1 MDNFKSFNE
10 FRKEQ
15 HAGKIPEDGQRRSIE
30 ESTPLDLSDD
40 GFSTETTEE
49 VPKTVSHRKSK
60 KHRSQPWKVYGIAC
74 TAMVLLL
81 LLVLLFLPIP
91 LGNIHLTGTKTLT
104 EKDILFEGQ
113 VREPVNVLQISTSD
127 LEERLRHDIRVAD
140 VQVNRRFPF
149 TLEVQIEDRIPL
161 AAVQGELSYA
171 FLDKNGMVIDSVRS
185 IRKTDVPMITG
196 KRLGNLLLGD
206 QVSAGDIEKALTFL
220 NHLSEEG
227 RKAFS
232 EINIGNED
240 HIRAYT
246 RDGMTV
252 RLGSGTNMAEQAEL
266 AENMVGD
273 VKARGLSVEYV
284 DANLSSPFIK
294 LKK

>member
-10 FRKEQ
+10 FRREQ
-15 HAGKIPEDGQRRSIE
+15 HAGKIPEDKQSIE
-30 ESTPLDLSDD
+30 ESKPLDPPERE
-40 GFSTETTEE
+40 FPTETTGETPKV
-49 VPKTVSHRKSK
+49 VPHRKRK
-60 KHRSQPWKVYGIAC
+60 KHSSQPWKVYGLTG
-74 TAMVLLL
+74 TALVL
-81 LLVLLFLPIP
+81 LLVLALLLLPIP

-140 VQVNRRFPF
+140 VQVHRRFPF

-171 FLDKNGMVIDSVRS
+171 FLDKNGMVIDSVQS

-206 QVSAGDIEKALTFL
+206 QVSAEDIGKALTFL
-220 NHLSEEG
+220 NHLSPEG

-246 RDGMTV
+246 RDGVTV
-252 RLGSGTNMAEQAEL
+252 RLGSGSDMAEQAAL

>member
-10 FRKEQ
+10 FRREQ
-15 HAGKIPEDGQRRSIE
+15 HAGKIPEDKQSIE
-30 ESTPLDLSDD
+30 ESKPLDPPEHE
-40 GFSTETTEE
+40 FPTETTGET
-49 VPKTVSHRKSK
+49 PKVVTHRKRK
-60 KHRSQPWKVYGIAC
+60 KHRSQPWKVYGLTG
-74 TAMVLLL
+74 TALVL
-81 LLVLLFLPIP
+81 LLVLALLLLPIP

-171 FLDKNGMVIDSVRS
+171 FLDKNGMVIDSVQS

-206 QVSAGDIEKALTFL
+206 QVSAEDIGKALTFL
-220 NHLSEEG
+220 NHLSPEG

-246 RDGMTV
+246 RDGVTV
-252 RLGSGTNMAEQAEL
+252 RLGSGSDMAEQAAL

>member
-10 FRKEQ
+10 FRREQ
-15 HAGKIPEDGQRRSIE
+15 HAGKLPEDIETTKE
-30 ESTPLDLSDD
+30 ESKPVD
-40 GFSTETTEE
+40 FSGEE
-49 VPKTVSHRKSK
+49 SSPFSAQEIQKVVHKKKRRHRKSHGK
-60 KHRSQPWKVYGIAC
+60 QYLLGGAGVVI
-74 TAMVLLL
+74 LLL
-81 LLVLLFLPIP
+81 MSIFLLPIP
-91 LGNIHLTGTKTLT
+91 LGYIQLTGSKALT
-104 EKDILFEGQ
+104 VDDILFEGQ
-113 VREPVNVLQISTSD
+113 IKQPVNVWQVSSSE
-127 LEERLRHDIRVAD
+127 LEERLHHDIRVAD
-140 VQVNRRFPF
+140 VQVTRHFPF
-149 TLEVQIEDRIPL
+149 VLEVQVEDRVPL

-171 FLDKNGMVIDSVRS
+171 FLDKDGLVIDSVQS

-206 QVSAGDIEKALTFL
+206 TVASEDIDKALTFL
-220 NHLSEEG
+220 NHLSPEG

-232 EINIGNED
+232 EINIGND
-240 HIRAYT
+240 TNIRAYT
-246 RDGMTV
+246 RDGVTV
-252 RLGSGTNMAEQAEL
+252 RLGEGTDMAGQAEL

>member
-10 FRKEQ
+10 FRREQ
-15 HAGKIPEDGQRRSIE
+15 HAGKIPEERQPIE
-30 ESTPLDLSDD
+30 APKPLDPPDNE
-40 GFSTETTEE
+40 FPIETAEE
-49 VPKTVSHRKSK
+49 TLRAVSHRKRK
-60 KHRSQPWKVYGIAC
+60 KHKRQPWKIYGLTGAAI
-74 TAMVLLL
+74 VLLL
-81 LLVLLFLPIP
+81 LLALFFLPIP
-91 LGNIHLTGTKTLT
+91 LGKIQLVGTNTLT
-104 EKDILFEGQ
+104 ENDILFEGQ

-140 VQVNRRFPF
+140 VQVYRQFPF
-149 TLEVQIEDRIPL
+149 TLNVQIEDRIPL
-161 AAVQGELSYA
+161 VAVQGELSYA
-171 FLDKNGMVIDSVRS
+171 FLDKNGMVIDSVQS

-206 QVSAGDIEKALTFL
+206 QVSAEDIGKALTFL
-220 NHLSEEG
+220 NHLTPEG

-232 EINIGNED
+232 EINIGNDE

-246 RDGMTV
+246 RDGVTV
-252 RLGSGTNMAEQAEL
+252 RLGSGNDMAEQAAL

>member
-10 FRKEQ
+10 FRREQ
-15 HAGKIPEDGQRRSIE
+15 HAGKLPEDIETTKE
-30 ESTPLDLSDD
+30 ESKPVDFL
-40 GFSTETTEE
+40 GEE
-49 VPKTVSHRKSK
+49 SSPAPAEIRPRSSKKKRKHRKS
-60 KHRSQPWKVYGIAC
+60 QGIQYLLAG
-74 TAMVLLL
+74 AGLVILLL
-81 LLVLLFLPIP
+81 LSLLLLPIP
-91 LGNIHLTGTKTLT
+91 LGYIQLTGTKALT
-104 EKDILFEGQ
+104 IDDVLFEGRIKQ
-113 VREPVNVLQISTSD
+113 PVNVWQISTSELD
-127 LEERLRHDIRVAD
+127 NRLRHDIRVAD
-140 VQVNRRFPF
+140 VQVTRHFPF
-149 TLEVQIEDRIPL
+149 VLEVQIEDRVPL

-171 FLDKNGMVIDSVRS
+171 FLDKDGLVIDSVQS

-206 QVSAGDIEKALTFL
+206 TVESEDMGKALTFL
-220 NHLSEEG
+220 NHLSPEG

-232 EINIGNED
+232 EINIGND
-240 HIRAYT
+240 TNIRAYT
-246 RDGMTV
+246 RDGVTV
-252 RLGSGTNMAEQAEL
+252 RLGDGSDMAGQAEL